1 MPETISPASGSRR
14 GNPRME
20 PPVEVQQEKKILVE
34 TKRHLSPKAN

>member
-20 PPVEVQQEKKILVE
+20 PPVEVQQKINILVK
-34 TKRHLSPKAN
+34 KRHLSPQAN

>member
-20 PPVEVQQEKKILVE
+20 PPVEVQQEKNILVE